1 MKVLFTSDLHGE
13 TRLYH
18 QLFDL
23 SQRASA
29 EILILGGDLLPSFA
43 PSKRYEDM
51 IPNQKT
57 YVDQFLLPF
66 FKTLIEKRLA
76 RLIFL
81 IPGNWDLG
89 YPYLFRDPVENR
101 VDLSQKV
108 CRLPGGYELIG
119 YPFVPPTPFR
129 PKTYEKMDDR
139 ESPWLPQKNPSY
151 IRLAEQDDQLTPID
165 PHVYLRQGGTIGE
178 DLRSLENPT
187 DLKKTIYVM
196 HSPPYGTRLDL
207 IREGHHVGS
216 KAIRTFIER
225 NQPLLT
231 LHGHIHESLEVSGSF
246 VDEIGE
252 TISVNPGQLTS
263 RAQDRF
269 GASCCDVRAREIA
282 RDVSAY
288 LLLKIRPMI
297 DFILIT
303 LGGHDEGRLDQEG
316 FSRWSGNDGTLRRH
330 GIRTGRSMR

>member
-18 QLFDL
+18 ELFDL
-23 SQRASA
+23 TQRASA

-57 YVDQFLLPF
+57 FTDQFLLPF
-66 FKTLIEKRLA
+66 FKTLMEKTFTH
-76 RLIFL
+76 LIFL

-89 YPYLFRDPVENR
+89 YPCLFRDPMKNM

-108 CRLPGGYELIG
+108 YRLPDGYELVG

-139 ESPWLPQKNPSY
+139 KSPWPPQKNPSY
-151 IRLAEQDDQLTPID
+151 IRLTEQDDHLTPVD
-165 PHVYLRQGGTIGE
+165 PHLYLRRGGIIEE
-178 DLRSLENPT
+178 DLRCLSNPA
-187 DLKKTIYVM
+187 DPKKTIYAM

-207 IREGHHVGS
+207 TREGYHVGS
-216 KAIRTFIER
+216 RAIKTFIET

-231 LHGHIHESLEVSGSF
+231 LHGHIHESPEVSGSF
-246 VDEIGE
+246 VDKIGE
-252 TISVNPGQLTS
+252 TFSANPGQFTS
-263 RAQDRF
+263 RGRDPYELHAVTFELERLQETLSH
-269 GASCCDVRAREIA
+269 SC
-282 RDVSAY
+282 
-288 LLLKIRPMI
+288 
-297 DFILIT
+297 F
-303 LGGHDEGRLDQEG
+303 
-316 FSRWSGNDGTLRRH
+316 
-330 GIRTGRSMR
+330 